1 VTQAARAEEAV
12 ESAAAEGPPS
22 TAARSSGSSFY
33 TAMRVLPAPQ
43 RDAMY
48 EIYAFCRAVD
58 DIADDQAGDRAAR
71 TAALNAWRT
80 DLDRL
85 YAGEPPPGLGRLAA
99 TAERFG
105 LAREDFLAVIDGM
118 EMDVE
123 QDIRAPDF
131 AVLDLYCDRVA
142 SAVGRLSVKVFGLGE
157 AEGRDLAHELGRALQ
172 LTNILRDL
180 DEDAAVGRL
189 YLPREALED
198 AGISAREPAA
208 VLADPALDRACAVV
222 AARARG
228 HFAAAGAIIARCPR
242 RATLAP
248 RLMAKVYR
256 HILERMTRQGWRA
269 PRQRVKIG
277 RARLL
282 WMLLADRFF

>member
-1 VTQAARAEEAV
+1 MTQTAGAGEAIEAV
-12 ESAAAEGPPS
+12 GEGSPS

-58 DIADDQAGDRAAR
+58 DIADGDAPRSERHAGLVRWRA
-71 TAALNAWRT
+71 NI
-80 DLDRL
+80 DRL

-99 TAERFG
+99 TAKRFG
-105 LAREDFLAVIDGM
+105 LGREDFLAVIDGM

-142 SAVGRLSVKVFGLGE
+142 SAVGRLSVRIFGLGE

-228 HFAAAGAIIARCPR
+228 HCAAAEAIIARCPR

-256 HILERMTRQGWRA
+256 HILERMTRQGWRP
-269 PRQRVKIG
+269 PRQRVKLG

-282 WMLLADRFF
+282 WMLLADRLF

>member
-1 VTQAARAEEAV
+1 MANMVQDV
-12 ESAAAEGPPS
+12 S
-22 TAARSSGSSFY
+22 TAAQRTTTSASPLARGSSFY

-58 DIADDQAGDRAAR
+58 DIADGAAPQAERRAGLER
-71 TAALNAWRT
+71 WRA
-80 DLDRL
+80 DIDRL
-85 YAGEPPPGLGRLAA
+85 YAGEPPAGIGRLAA
-99 TAERFG
+99 TAQRFG

-131 AVLDLYCDRVA
+131 ATLDLYCDRVA
-142 SAVGRLSVKVFGLGE
+142 SAVGRLSVRIFGLGE

-189 YLPREALED
+189 YLPRD
-198 AGISAREPAA
+198 
-208 VLADPALDRACAVV
+208 VV

-277 RARLL
+277 RARLI

>member
-1 VTQAARAEEAV
+1 MTQTAGASEAI

-58 DIADDQAGDRAAR
+58 DIADGEAPQAERRAGLER
-71 TAALNAWRT
+71 WRA
-80 DLDRL
+80 DIDRL
-85 YAGEPPPGLGRLAA
+85 YAGEPPAGLGRLAA
-99 TAERFG
+99 TAKRFG

-131 AVLDLYCDRVA
+131 ADLDLYCDRVA
-142 SAVGRLSVKVFGLGE
+142 SAVGRLSVRIFGLGE

-189 YLPREALED
+189 YLPREALRGCGHRRARSGGG
-198 AGISAREPAA
+198 AGRSGAGPRLRRGRRARPRAFRRRRRHHRPLPAPRHSARP
-208 VLADPALDRACAVV
+208 
-222 AARARG
+222 G
-228 HFAAAGAIIARCPR
+228 
-242 RATLAP
+242 
-248 RLMAKVYR
+248 
-256 HILERMTRQGWRA
+256 
-269 PRQRVKIG
+269 
-277 RARLL
+277 
-282 WMLLADRFF
+282 